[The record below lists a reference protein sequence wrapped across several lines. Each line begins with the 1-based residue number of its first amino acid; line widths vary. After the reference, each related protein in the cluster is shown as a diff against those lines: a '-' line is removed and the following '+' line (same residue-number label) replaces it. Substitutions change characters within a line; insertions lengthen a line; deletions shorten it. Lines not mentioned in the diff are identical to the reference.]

1 MPTET
6 NKSFN
11 STQFYDQ
18 TCLLPYFSAHIQ
30 HQLQDINMFVLRPLG
45 VLVAV
50 LSLVCNTLS
59 LLTVIRCPRLR
70 HPSMLILTSLSV
82 TDLTY
87 GLYALVYEVS
97 YLSNAHICS
106 KQPIEI
112 YGKYI
117 GILCCLTT
125 FTNIAM
131 ISRDRYLALS
141 SPTWYR
147 SHMTRPRVF
156 KGILSC
162 WLCSAM
168 SILIIF
174 ALDKA
179 RFNHQG
185 PFFAIVFLCYIT
197 CSFMIVLNYIRFLVR
212 NRRSSRIVGINM
224 RSVAQRE
231 RKMARV
237 VSLIVLCFLFTVLP
251 ATLSP
256 VILTAMRVPLHRF
269 GTLNNLLMTTNG
281 LLNPLLNY
289 GRNKDLRKVMLEMIK
304 CNQSQSMRHL
314 KTIRYDSNS
323 RVLN

>member
-18 TCLLPYFSAHIQ
+18 TCLLPNVSKPIQ

-45 VLVAV
+45 VLIAFM
-50 LSLVCNTLS
+50 SFVCNTFVLF
-59 LLTVIRCPRLR
+59 TVIRCQRLR
-70 HPSMLILTSLSV
+70 YPSMLILTSLSV

-87 GLYALVYEVS
+87 ALYALVYEVS
-97 YLSNAHICS
+97 YLSNPHICS
-106 KQPIEI
+106 KQPIEN

-117 GILCCLTT
+117 GILCSLTT
-125 FTNIAM
+125 FTNMAM

-141 SPTWYR
+141 RPTWYR

-162 WLCSAM
+162 WLAGTVF
-168 SILIIF
+168 ILMIF

-179 RFNHQG
+179 GFNQG
-185 PFFAIVFLCYIT
+185 PFFVGVFLFYVTCTFLIVF
-197 CSFMIVLNYIRFLVR
+197 NYIRFLIK
-212 NRRSSRIVGINM
+212 NRRSRQIVGTNM

-231 RKMARV
+231 RKITRV
-237 VSLIVLCFLFTVLP
+237 VSFIVLCFLFTVLP
-251 ATLSP
+251 AMLSP
-256 VILTAMRVPLHRF
+256 VILTAMRMPLHRF
-269 GTLNNLLMTTNG
+269 GTFNNLLMTTNG

-289 GRNKDLRKVMLEMIK
+289 GRNNDLRKVMLEMKK
-304 CNQSQSMRHL
+304 CN
-314 KTIRYDSNS
+314 
-323 RVLN
+323 